1 MAFDAF
7 DKIGQHIDI
16 SDGIDSS
23 VNIHDDFYCCGCHC
37 ILHIKA
43 VDSNKRAAH
52 FAGKHEL
59 WCDDASTSQGNDR
72 ISDYGLK
79 NGFLQK
85 LLETVQT
92 EGVKKPSESTSHV
105 SHTTAVSSGNGVGK
119 GKPHDIKVLKTIR
132 QLFNLFKRE
141 SFNTILYDNVRICD
155 IYCGPSTKHIYTKY
169 INGLHLVHAQ
179 YNWGNEDSKT
189 LFFRF
194 PTIAETQIKIYVHIE
209 DRELFNDAFAL
220 LKSHYGKPVLIYAE
234 FSNGNCT
241 ITSLA
246 QIVPLSR

>member
-16 SDGIDSS
+16 SDGIDPS

-59 WCDDASTSQGNDR
+59 WCNDASTSQENDR

-105 SHTTAVSSGNGVGK
+105 SHTTAASSGNG
-119 GKPHDIKVLKTIR
+119 T
-132 QLFNLFKRE
+132 
-141 SFNTILYDNVRICD
+141 
-155 IYCGPSTKHIYTKY
+155 
-169 INGLHLVHAQ
+169 A
-179 YNWGNEDSKT
+179 
-189 LFFRF
+189 RF
-194 PTIAETQIKIYVHIE
+194 GA
-209 DRELFNDAFAL
+209 
-220 LKSHYGKPVLIYAE
+220 
-234 FSNGNCT
+234 
-241 ITSLA
+241 
-246 QIVPLSR
+246 